1 MVKER
6 DNEEVEID
14 LLALARALW
23 RRAWAV
29 ILAMLIGGAA
39 MFSYASF
46 LITPLYEAKA
56 LMYVNSSSL
65 SVGNTKLSISQ
76 AELSAA
82 QSLVDTYIVILNSRT
97 TLNDVIK
104 EAEVPYTYEQL
115 SSMISAQA
123 VNATEVFEVVVTDA
137 NPQEAEKIA
146 NAIADILPN
155 KIAAIVEGSSARIVD
170 YAIVPSQKSSPNITK
185 LTAMGLLAG
194 FVLSAAVIIVLEL
207 MDETIHDEDYLAQ
220 NFDLPVLAAI
230 PDMLNG
236 GKDKGYYKYG
246 SYGAYEQEAEK

>member
-46 LITPLYEAKA
+46 LITPLYQAKA

-146 NAIADILPN
+146 NAIADVLPN

-170 YAIVPSQKSSPNITK
+170 YAVVPSQKSSPNITK

>member
-23 RRAWAV
+23 HRAWAI

-39 MFSYASF
+39 MFSYAAF
-46 LITPLYEAKA
+46 LVTPLYQAKA

-104 EAEVPYTYEQL
+104 EAEVPYTYEEL
-115 SSMISAQA
+115 SSMISAEA

-170 YAIVPSQKSSPNITK
+170 YAVVPSQKSSPNITK
-185 LTAMGLLAG
+185 LTAMGLLLG
-194 FVLSAAVIIVLEL
+194 FVLSAGAIIVLEL
-207 MDETIHDEDYLAQ
+207 MDETIHDEDYLIQ

-230 PDMLNG
+230 PDMMNS

>member
-46 LITPLYEAKA
+46 LITPLYQAKA
-56 LMYVNSSSL
+56 LMYVNNSSL

-104 EAEVPYTYEQL
+104 KAEVPYTYEQL

>member
-46 LITPLYEAKA
+46 LITPLYQAKA

-230 PDMLNG
+230 PGMLNG

>member
-46 LITPLYEAKA
+46 LITPLYQAKA

-104 EAEVPYTYEQL
+104 KAEVPYTYEQL

>member
-46 LITPLYEAKA
+46 LITPLYQAKA

-123 VNATEVFEVVVTDA
+123 VNSTEVFEVVVTDA

-146 NAIADILPN
+146 NAIADVLPN

-170 YAIVPSQKSSPNITK
+170 YAVVPSQKSSPNITK

-230 PDMLNG
+230 PDMLNS

>member
-46 LITPLYEAKA
+46 LITPLYQAKA
-56 LMYVNSSSL
+56 LMYVNNSSL

-170 YAIVPSQKSSPNITK
+170 YAVVPSQKSSPNITK

-236 GKDKGYYKYG
+236 GKDKEYYKYG

>member
-46 LITPLYEAKA
+46 LITPLYQAKA

-123 VNATEVFEVVVTDA
+123 VNSTEVFEVVVTEA

-194 FVLSAAVIIVLEL
+194 LVLSAAVIIVLEL

>member
-46 LITPLYEAKA
+46 LITPLYQAKA

-123 VNATEVFEVVVTDA
+123 VNSTEVFEVVVTDA

-146 NAIADILPN
+146 NAIADVLPN
-155 KIAAIVEGSSARIVD
+155 KIAAIVEGSSARVVD
-170 YAIVPSQKSSPNITK
+170 YAVVPSQKSSPNITK

>member
-29 ILAMLIGGAA
+29 ILTMLIGGAA

-46 LITPLYEAKA
+46 LITPLYQAKA

-123 VNATEVFEVVVTDA
+123 VNSTEVFEVVVTDA

-146 NAIADILPN
+146 NAIADVLPN

-170 YAIVPSQKSSPNITK
+170 YAVVPSQKSSPNITK

>member
-46 LITPLYEAKA
+46 LITPLYQAKA

-82 QSLVDTYIVILNSRT
+82 QRLVDTYIVILNSRT

>member
-6 DNEEVEID
+6 DNEEVESD

-46 LITPLYEAKA
+46 LITPLYQAKA

-123 VNATEVFEVVVTDA
+123 VNSTEVFEVVVTDA

-146 NAIADILPN
+146 NAIADVLPN

-170 YAIVPSQKSSPNITK
+170 YAVVPSQKSSPNITK

>member
-46 LITPLYEAKA
+46 LITPLYQAKA

-123 VNATEVFEVVVTDA
+123 VNSTEVFEVVVTDA

-170 YAIVPSQKSSPNITK
+170 YAVVPSQKSSPNITK

>member
-46 LITPLYEAKA
+46 LITPLYQAKA
-56 LMYVNSSSL
+56 LMYVNNSSL

-123 VNATEVFEVVVTDA
+123 VNSTEVFEVVVTDA

-146 NAIADILPN
+146 NAIADVLPN

-170 YAIVPSQKSSPNITK
+170 YAVVPSQKSSPNITK

-194 FVLSAAVIIVLEL
+194 LVLSAAVIIVLEL

>member
-46 LITPLYEAKA
+46 LITPLYQAKA
-56 LMYVNSSSL
+56 LMYVNNSSL

-123 VNATEVFEVVVTDA
+123 VNSTEVFEVVVTDA

-146 NAIADILPN
+146 NAIADVLPN

-170 YAIVPSQKSSPNITK
+170 YAVVPSQKSSPNITK

>member
-46 LITPLYEAKA
+46 LITPLYQAKA

-123 VNATEVFEVVVTDA
+123 VNSTEVFEVVVTDA

-146 NAIADILPN
+146 NAIADVLPN

-170 YAIVPSQKSSPNITK
+170 YAVVPSQKSSPNITK

-194 FVLSAAVIIVLEL
+194 LVLSAAVIIVLEL

>member
-46 LITPLYEAKA
+46 LITPLYQAKA

-123 VNATEVFEVVVTDA
+123 VNSTEVFEVVVTDA

-146 NAIADILPN
+146 NAIADVLPN

-170 YAIVPSQKSSPNITK
+170 YAVVPSQKSSPNITK

>member
-46 LITPLYEAKA
+46 LITPLYQAKA

-115 SSMISAQA
+115 SSMISAEA

-146 NAIADILPN
+146 NAIADVLPN

-170 YAIVPSQKSSPNITK
+170 YAVVPSQKSSPNITK

>member
-1 MVKER
+1 M
-6 DNEEVEID
+6 
-14 LLALARALW
+14 
-23 RRAWAV
+23 
-29 ILAMLIGGAA
+29 
-39 MFSYASF
+39 
-46 LITPLYEAKA
+46 
-56 LMYVNSSSL
+56 
-65 SVGNTKLSISQ
+65 
-76 AELSAA
+76 
-82 QSLVDTYIVILNSRT
+82 
-97 TLNDVIK
+97 
-104 EAEVPYTYEQL
+104 
-115 SSMISAQA
+115 
-123 VNATEVFEVVVTDA
+123 VVTDA

-146 NAIADILPN
+146 NAIADVLPN

-170 YAIVPSQKSSPNITK
+170 YAVVPSQKSSPNITK

>member
-46 LITPLYEAKA
+46 LITPLYQAKA
-56 LMYVNSSSL
+56 LMYVNNSSL

-170 YAIVPSQKSSPNITK
+170 YAVVPSQKSSPNITK

>member
-46 LITPLYEAKA
+46 LITPLYQAKA

-146 NAIADILPN
+146 NVIADILPN

-170 YAIVPSQKSSPNITK
+170 YAVVPSQKSSPNITK

>member
-46 LITPLYEAKA
+46 LITPLYQAKA

-82 QSLVDTYIVILNSRT
+82 QILVDTYIVILNSRT

-123 VNATEVFEVVVTDA
+123 VNSTEVFEVVVTDA

-146 NAIADILPN
+146 NAIADVLPN

-170 YAIVPSQKSSPNITK
+170 YAVVPSQKSSPNITK

>member
-46 LITPLYEAKA
+46 LITPLYQAKA

-170 YAIVPSQKSSPNITK
+170 YAVVPSQKSSPNITK

>member
-46 LITPLYEAKA
+46 LITPLYQAKA

-146 NAIADILPN
+146 NAIADVLPN

-170 YAIVPSQKSSPNITK
+170 YAVVPSQKSSPNITK

-194 FVLSAAVIIVLEL
+194 LVLSAAVIIVLEL